1 MERPKERKR
10 EKSEIEDATRTC
22 SISIIYSVGRR
33 SESQWD
39 RIDILRNNGCETFT
53 TERWQLSFIIR
64 EMHVETSMRGWMAN
78 ILKERQ
84 CKVWES

>member
-22 SISIIYSVGRR
+22 SISIIYSLGRR

-53 TERWQLSFIIR
+53 TER
-64 EMHVETSMRGWMAN
+64 
-78 ILKERQ
+78 
-84 CKVWES
+84 